1 MPIVPNVLKSPLLP
15 VAMVVLIVG
24 LDWVQDSRRWD
35 VLETGVLDEP
45 AHLATAALALSAVV
59 GWPLLCRY
67 RSFTVAA
74 LIASMAID
82 IDHIPLYAGV
92 RHISAFHG
100 GRPFTH
106 SLATVVVLLLLSGL
120 VRRARPVLL
129 GAGIGVALHLFRD
142 LATGPGVSLFWPLSW
157 SDEGFPHS
165 VYIGILCLLAAAAT
179 LRAALAN
186 RQSNLVT
193 ARAGQMPE

>member
-1 MPIVPNVLKSPLLP
+1 MQTVPSVLRSPLLP
-15 VAMVVLIVG
+15 VAMLIAIVG

-35 VLETGVLDEP
+35 VVETGVLDEP
-45 AHLATAALALSAVV
+45 AHLATAALALGAVV

-106 SLATVVVLLLLSGL
+106 SLATVVVLLLLAGL
-120 VRRARPVLL
+120 LRRARPVLS

-165 VYIGILCLLAAAAT
+165 VYIGILCVLAAGAT
-179 LRAALAN
+179 LRVGLAN
-186 RQSNLVT
+186 RQSSLVT
-193 ARAGQMPE
+193 APTGRSPE